1 MVFSAEQI
9 EKNWGKHLKIVNT
22 FITGDRRDKLLSL
35 YESLAET
42 MILAPASGKP
52 SFHNAFPGGYIDH
65 VNRVVHCALKTKALW
80 EEMGATIDFT
90 DEELVF
96 AALNHDL
103 GKIGFKDQPNYLPQ
117 TDAWRRDKL
126 GEVYI
131 HNKDLSFMLIQDRSL
146 FILQQNNISMNE
158 KEFLAIKL
166 HDGLFDEVNKPYY
179 LSFNPDSKLRTNIV
193 YILHQADF
201 LASKIEYDAW
211 KSQGGNTSPKVEK
224 VSSSSG
230 KRVNASEG
238 LLNAVKS
245 I

>member
-9 EKNWGKHLKIVNT
+9 EKNWEKHLKIVNT
-22 FITGDRRDKLLSL
+22 FITGDRKDKLLSL

-126 GEVYI
+126 GEVYV
-131 HNKDLSFMLIQDRSL
+131 HNKDLSFMLIQRHVFLPIICKNFSWQFLLLFYSNCFSL
-146 FILQQNNISMNE
+146 LLFQKSFVFFQERKSHVILFLFRVFFRESQRISLN
-158 KEFLAIKL
+158 FLW
-166 HDGLFDEVNKPYY
+166 
-179 LSFNPDSKLRTNIV
+179 
-193 YILHQADF
+193 Q
-201 LASKIEYDAW
+201 
-211 KSQGGNTSPKVEK
+211 KSS
-224 VSSSSG
+224 
-230 KRVNASEG
+230 
-238 LLNAVKS
+238 L
-245 I
+245 